1 MIEELLA
8 TQGLVDTL
16 RFGCLVFFDDR
27 QLGGLYVLIVSP
39 SRVAVAIQGSLH
51 IARIV
56 KSTAKKDLIACVIC
70 DIAELGD

>member
-1 MIEELLA
+1 MA
-8 TQGLVDTL
+8 AQGLMDTL

-39 SRVAVAIQGSLH
+39 SRVAVAVQCSLH

>member
-8 TQGLVDTL
+8 TQSLVDTL
-16 RFGCLVFFDDR
+16 RFGCLVFFDNR
-27 QLGGLYVLIVSP
+27 QLGGLYILIVSP
-39 SRVAVAIQGSLH
+39 SCVAVAVQCSLH

-56 KSTAKKDLIACVIC
+56 KSTAKKDLIARVIC

>member
-1 MIEELLA
+1 M
-8 TQGLVDTL
+8 DTL

-27 QLGGLYVLIVSP
+27 QLGGLYVLILSP
-39 SRVAVAIQGSLH
+39 GRVTVAVQCSLH

-56 KSTAKKDLIACVIC
+56 ESTAKKDLIARVIC